1 MVDRWPL
8 DMVLA
13 NSINM
18 QDQLSA
24 PASEVLTLTCIIL
37 IIRLPEAFIE
47 ANKRN
52 VIERLKRT

>member
-1 MVDRWPL
+1 MVDGWPL

-24 PASEVLTLTCIIL
+24 PASEMLTLTCIIL
-37 IIRLPEAFIE
+37 MIRLPEAFIE
-47 ANKRN
+47 AKKRN
-52 VIERLKRT
+52 VIEQLKRT

>member
-1 MVDRWPL
+1 MVDRWPF

-24 PASEVLTLTCIIL
+24 PANEMLTLTCITL
-37 IIRLPEAFIE
+37 IIRLPEAS
-47 ANKRN
+47 
-52 VIERLKRT
+52 